1 MPRAKRVLTHAE
13 VALCT
18 TGICFDVVGL
28 QYGVIPSDEMKK
40 IVDEFPR
47 LVMHLKV
54 THYPR
59 LGNKSRTTCRFCSIA
74 QSHPQTTYYN
84 FVRDFG
90 ERFVPGY

>member
-13 VALCT
+13 VELCT

-54 THYPR
+54 THYPPPW
-59 LGNKSRTTCRFCSIA
+59 KQIA
-74 QSHPQTTYYN
+74 NDVLFLQHCTVTPADDLLQL
-84 FVRDFG
+84 RA
-90 ERFVPGY
+90 